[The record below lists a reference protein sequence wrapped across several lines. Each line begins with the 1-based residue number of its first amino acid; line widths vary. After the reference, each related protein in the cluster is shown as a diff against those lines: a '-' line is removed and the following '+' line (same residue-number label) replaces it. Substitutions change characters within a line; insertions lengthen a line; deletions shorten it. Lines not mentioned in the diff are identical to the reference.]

1 MKKWKR
7 LPVFPLVA
15 LLSILS
21 GCTPYQG
28 GGYMGG
34 GGGMMGYGGYGGMV
48 MWLIIII
55 VIAVVVYLVY
65 NRNTGAGGGSFGGP
79 RESPMDI
86 LKTRYAKGEISKEE
100 FERLKRDL
108 QD

>member
-1 MKKWKR
+1 MKKWIAFPI
-7 LPVFPLVA
+7 LPLLA
-15 LLSILS
+15 LLTLLWSCS
-21 GCTPYQG
+21 PYHG

-34 GGGMMGYGGYGGMV
+34 GGGMMGYGGYGGMF

-65 NRNTGAGGGSFGGP
+65 NRNVGAGGSFGAH

-86 LKTRYAKGEISKEE
+86 LKKRYAKGEISKEE
-100 FERLKRDL
+100 FEQLKRDL
-108 QD
+108 EA

>member
-1 MKKWKR
+1 
-7 LPVFPLVA
+7 
-15 LLSILS
+15 
-21 GCTPYQG
+21 
-28 GGYMGG
+28 
-34 GGGMMGYGGYGGMV
+34 

-65 NRNTGAGGGSFGGP
+65 NRNVGAGGSLGER
-79 RESPMDI
+79 RERPMDI

-108 QD
+108 EA